1 MARSIPLILE
11 EVAAANSFGARK
23 KSYWKMNQTLLRTY

>member
-1 MARSIPLILE
+1 MARSIPLIFE

-23 KSYWKMNQTLLRTY
+23 IVLFENDAFPI